1 MSELAIRP
9 ARAEDLEALLALY
22 AELAEEAGPAPAPD
36 SEARRV
42 LEEILAQPMRH
53 LTVASRDGR
62 VVASADMLIVANLTH
77 GGRPWA
83 IIENVVVTAMARR
96 SGVGSRLMGYLMWLA
111 RASGCY
117 KVQLLSADHRRAK
130 AFYEHLGF
138 QALSTGFKIYFEDGP
153 AEAAEG

>member
-1 MSELAIRP
+1 MRQLQ
-9 ARAEDLEALLALY
+9 
-22 AELAEEAGPAPAPD
+22 
-36 SEARRV
+36 V
-42 LEEILAQPMRH
+42 LEEILAQPMRY

-96 SGVGSRLMGYLMWLA
+96 SGVGSRLMGHLMRLA

-117 KVQLLSADHRRAK
+117 KVQLLSADHRRAE

-138 QALSTGFKIYFEDGP
+138 QALSTGFKAYFEEGP
-153 AEAAEG
+153 SEAA